1 MSREDLSIAE
11 DLNQVSKPLL
21 KVKLLEVL
29 GQGDFKHLKAL
40 VDNEFQP
47 KDDPSVQQVLNLI
60 LHYAVQVAPI
70 LLIKEIVAHW
80 VDQVGDEKSS
90 SKSDDGIHLDLN
102 YQDENGNTPLHLAAA
117 QSRSDVISF
126 LLSQKSI
133 NDCIKNK
140 AHQQPLDMCK
150 DLNVAQMIQ
159 LKRDDYFLETVHSLR
174 AAMNKRD
181 FSKLDSIWKN
191 PRNLNLLD
199 INGIDPETGTTLLYE
214 YSQKKDIEMCQ
225 WLLKHGAEATVKD
238 GKGRSPLDLV
248 KNIKLPTKPSN
259 NVTPEI
265 KLKNLLEKNLREQA
279 IVHEDVASSK
289 PPTYKGFLKK
299 WTNFAHGYKLRWF
312 ILSADGNLSY
322 YKDQS
327 HVDRPRGTLK
337 VSTCRLH
344 IDSSEKLNFELL
356 GGITGTT
363 RWRLKGNHP
372 IETTRWV
379 SAIQSA
385 IRFAKDKEILNKKK
399 AVPPSLA
406 LKNKSSAL
414 ISHSKTQGSLPEAS
428 QYYQHT
434 LHKEVIQ
441 PSSGSLYRR
450 PSNNLSVVSSEIQLN
465 DNLTES
471 GKRFVS
477 KMIENRL
484 DGSKTPVGVHTGSA
498 LQRVRSSNT
507 LKSNRSMQ
515 SGSGVASPID
525 KVPNGANLS
534 QSNTTTGST
543 ASLSDNNYIDN
554 FEGDEANSD
563 DEEEDLGI
571 NFDRDEEYIKAQY
584 GPYKEKL
591 DMYEQ
596 AISIELSSLIEL
608 IEQEEP
614 SPEVWLTIKKSLIN
628 TSTIFGKLKDLT
640 YKRDKRLV
648 DMVSKQGDVNNVW
661 VQSVKELEM
670 ELSNKTERLA
680 SIDKERRGLKKIL
693 HKKLLESHAT
703 AGNKESLENDKEQES
718 DTTASTLGQIAKFIS
733 ATKEEDEASDAD
745 EFYDAAELVDEVT
758 ELTEAHPE
766 ISAAAAPKHAPP
778 RVPNE
783 TDNDSQYVQDEKSKI
798 ESNVEK
804 TSQKFEKQNNLVTED
819 EPKTDQ
825 SLKNFKAEDKESQVK
840 EKTKEIASSVIGEKT
855 IVAVT
860 TVQKRKEE
868 YLLKEGSYLGYEDGI
883 RKRLSMDKDDR
894 PKISL
899 WAVLKSMVGK
909 DMTRMTLPVTFNEP
923 TSLLQRVAEDL
934 EYSELLDQAATFED
948 STLRTLYVAAFTA
961 SSYASTTKRVA
972 KPFNPLLG
980 ETFEYSRPDKQYR
993 FFTEQVSHH
1002 PPISATWTESPRWD
1016 FWGESFVDTKFNGR
1030 SFNVKH
1036 LGLWHIKL
1044 RPNDNEKEEL
1054 YTWKKPNNTV
1064 IGILIGNPQVDNHGE
1079 VNVVNHT
1086 TGDHCKL
1093 YFKARGWRSSG
1104 AYEITGEVYNK
1115 KKQKVWILGGH
1126 WNEAIFAKKV
1136 VKDGDLSLEKT
1147 RTAASAGNGPTD
1159 DGTKFLIWK
1168 ANDRPEEPFN
1178 LTPFAITL
1186 NAPQPHLL
1194 PWLPPTDTRLRPDQR
1209 AMEDGRYDEAGDE
1222 KFRVEEKQ
1230 RAARR
1235 KREEN
1240 NLEYHPQWFVR
1251 DTHPITKAKYWRYTG
1266 KYWVKRRDHDLKDC
1280 GDIF

>member
-1 MSREDLSIAE
+1 M
-11 DLNQVSKPLL
+11 
-21 KVKLLEVL
+21 
-29 GQGDFKHLKAL
+29 
-40 VDNEFQP
+40 
-47 KDDPSVQQVLNLI
+47 
-60 LHYAVQVAPI
+60 
-70 LLIKEIVAHW
+70 
-80 VDQVGDEKSS
+80 
-90 SKSDDGIHLDLN
+90 
-102 YQDENGNTPLHLAAA
+102 
-117 QSRSDVISF
+117 
-126 LLSQKSI
+126 
-133 NDCIKNK
+133 
-140 AHQQPLDMCK
+140 
-150 DLNVAQMIQ
+150 
-159 LKRDDYFLETVHSLR
+159 
-174 AAMNKRD
+174 
-181 FSKLDSIWKN
+181 
-191 PRNLNLLD
+191 
-199 INGIDPETGTTLLYE
+199 
-214 YSQKKDIEMCQ
+214 
-225 WLLKHGAEATVKD
+225 
-238 GKGRSPLDLV
+238 
-248 KNIKLPTKPSN
+248 
-259 NVTPEI
+259 
-265 KLKNLLEKNLREQA
+265 
-279 IVHEDVASSK
+279 
-289 PPTYKGFLKK
+289 
-299 WTNFAHGYKLRWF
+299 
-312 ILSADGNLSY
+312 
-322 YKDQS
+322 
-327 HVDRPRGTLK
+327 
-337 VSTCRLH
+337 
-344 IDSSEKLNFELL
+344 
-356 GGITGTT
+356 
-363 RWRLKGNHP
+363 
-372 IETTRWV
+372 
-379 SAIQSA
+379 
-385 IRFAKDKEILNKKK
+385 
-399 AVPPSLA
+399 
-406 LKNKSSAL
+406 
-414 ISHSKTQGSLPEAS
+414 
-428 QYYQHT
+428 
-434 LHKEVIQ
+434 
-441 PSSGSLYRR
+441 
-450 PSNNLSVVSSEIQLN
+450 
-465 DNLTES
+465 
-471 GKRFVS
+471 
-477 KMIENRL
+477 
-484 DGSKTPVGVHTGSA
+484 
-498 LQRVRSSNT
+498 
-507 LKSNRSMQ
+507 
-515 SGSGVASPID
+515 
-525 KVPNGANLS
+525 
-534 QSNTTTGST
+534 
-543 ASLSDNNYIDN
+543 
-554 FEGDEANSD
+554 
-563 DEEEDLGI
+563 
-571 NFDRDEEYIKAQY
+571 
-584 GPYKEKL
+584 
-591 DMYEQ
+591 
-596 AISIELSSLIEL
+596 
-608 IEQEEP
+608 
-614 SPEVWLTIKKSLIN
+614 
-628 TSTIFGKLKDLT
+628 
-640 YKRDKRLV
+640 
-648 DMVSKQGDVNNVW
+648 
-661 VQSVKELEM
+661 
-670 ELSNKTERLA
+670 
-680 SIDKERRGLKKIL
+680 
-693 HKKLLESHAT
+693 
-703 AGNKESLENDKEQES
+703 
-718 DTTASTLGQIAKFIS
+718 
-733 ATKEEDEASDAD
+733 
-745 EFYDAAELVDEVT
+745 
-758 ELTEAHPE
+758 
-766 ISAAAAPKHAPP
+766 
-778 RVPNE
+778 
-783 TDNDSQYVQDEKSKI
+783 
-798 ESNVEK
+798 
-804 TSQKFEKQNNLVTED
+804 
-819 EPKTDQ
+819 
-825 SLKNFKAEDKESQVK
+825 
-840 EKTKEIASSVIGEKT
+840 
-855 IVAVT
+855 
-860 TVQKRKEE
+860 QKRKEE